1 MKSRSHHNT
10 LNLALA
16 SVLGIVAT
24 SPVWAD
30 TTTAP
35 KPANPAALFQSY
47 DQNGDKQVTLEEFS
61 AQGGQESTFKTG
73 DANADGNLSVN
84 EFAKIMASN
93 KGDKSSKFISDA
105 LITAKVKAMLL
116 KDDSIKGLDVNV
128 DTHQGMVQLSGTV
141 ASPAQ
146 LVDAGRLAASVEGV
160 RSVRNDLQIK
170 APS

>member
-1 MKSRSHHNT
+1 MKSRSHHT

-16 SVLGIVAT
+16 SLLGIVAY
-24 SPVWAD
+24 PAARAA

-61 AQGGQESTFKTG
+61 AQGGQESAFKSG
-73 DANADGNLSVN
+73 DANADGNLSVD
-84 EFAKIMASN
+84 EFAKVMATHNSA
-93 KGDKSSKFISDA
+93 KSSKFISDA

-128 DTHQGMVQLSGTV
+128 ETHQGMVQLSGTV

-170 APS
+170 TRS